1 MGQTYTRA
9 THATTTHHARDD
21 APQDQTT
28 PAVLNLPEDV
38 ENSIACLLALKDL
51 ANARRVHRK
60 LAGWKYGPNVTEI
73 QLPEKYIPYL
83 GNYYTLEHVVG
94 FDASKFDRMT
104 DAYLS
109 ACLQALSLIH
119 I

>member
-73 QLPEKYIPYL
+73 QLPSKYIPTLL
-83 GNYYTLEHVVG
+83 GYYTPEKVIRI
-94 FDASKFDRMT
+94 DTDRLKRF
-104 DAYLS
+104 AHAHLLAIS
-109 ACLQALSLIH
+109 SLSLIH